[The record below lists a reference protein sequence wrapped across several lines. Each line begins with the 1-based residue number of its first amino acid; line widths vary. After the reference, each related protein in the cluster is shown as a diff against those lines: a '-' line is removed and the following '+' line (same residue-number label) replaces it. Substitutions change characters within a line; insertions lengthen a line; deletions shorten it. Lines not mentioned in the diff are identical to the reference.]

1 MKNST
6 INGEEITD
14 ELRRK
19 IASRLRGKAKIATP
33 DTVDSLL
40 MEAVYGDDVMGV
52 YAKRYLTDIADL
64 IDPCL
69 VLLTAADSLAELVVG
84 EDGDEG
90 VPTRHAELCIHLPLA
105 DKRHDRDA
113 EQHDQR
119 SERRTEQGRVNIHYL
134 NLPIVHTVHDPH
146 AQLLH

>member
-40 MEAVYGDDVMGV
+40 IKTVVKPLVSTTGSVKEAVYGDDVMGV

-64 IDPCL
+64 IDPSGFDS
-69 VLLTAADSLAELVVG
+69 AASTEM
-84 EDGDEG
+84 GD
-90 VPTRHAELCIHLPLA
+90 
-105 DKRHDRDA
+105 
-113 EQHDQR
+113 
-119 SERRTEQGRVNIHYL
+119 
-134 NLPIVHTVHDPH
+134 
-146 AQLLH
+146 

>member
-19 IASRLRGKAKIATP
+19 IASRLRGKTKIATP

-40 MEAVYGDDVMGV
+40 MEAVYGDDVMAV

-64 IDPCL
+64 IDPFGFDF
-69 VLLTAADSLAELVVG
+69 AASTEM
-84 EDGDEG
+84 GD
-90 VPTRHAELCIHLPLA
+90 
-105 DKRHDRDA
+105 
-113 EQHDQR
+113 
-119 SERRTEQGRVNIHYL
+119 
-134 NLPIVHTVHDPH
+134 
-146 AQLLH
+146 

>member
-40 MEAVYGDDVMGV
+40 MEAVYGDDVMG
-52 YAKRYLTDIADL
+52 
-64 IDPCL
+64 
-69 VLLTAADSLAELVVG
+69 G
-84 EDGDEG
+84 
-90 VPTRHAELCIHLPLA
+90 LCQEISNGYRGP
-105 DKRHDRDA
+105 D
-113 EQHDQR
+113 
-119 SERRTEQGRVNIHYL
+119 
-134 NLPIVHTVHDPH
+134 
-146 AQLLH
+146 

>member
-40 MEAVYGDDVMGV
+40 MEAVYRDRRKAPGFIYGD
-52 YAKRYLTDIADL
+52 I
-64 IDPCL
+64 
-69 VLLTAADSLAELVVG
+69 
-84 EDGDEG
+84 
-90 VPTRHAELCIHLPLA
+90 
-105 DKRHDRDA
+105 
-113 EQHDQR
+113 
-119 SERRTEQGRVNIHYL
+119 RR
-134 NLPIVHTVHDPH
+134 
-146 AQLLH
+146 

>member
-64 IDPCL
+64 IDPSGFDSEDERKAD
-69 VLLTAADSLAELVVG
+69 VLLRFYTAPGERAVLLYRDTIAFVSETMPEPGDTVTVKSSRELSKDVM
-84 EDGDEG
+84 
-90 VPTRHAELCIHLPLA
+90 
-105 DKRHDRDA
+105 
-113 EQHDQR
+113 
-119 SERRTEQGRVNIHYL
+119 L
-134 NLPIVHTVHDPH
+134 NHRFQIG
-146 AQLLH
+146 

>member
-33 DTVDSLL
+33 DIVDSLL
-40 MEAVYGDDVMGV
+40 MEAVYGDDVMAV

-64 IDPCL
+64 IDPSDFDS
-69 VLLTAADSLAELVVG
+69 AASTEMG
-84 EDGDEG
+84 E
-90 VPTRHAELCIHLPLA
+90 
-105 DKRHDRDA
+105 
-113 EQHDQR
+113 
-119 SERRTEQGRVNIHYL
+119 
-134 NLPIVHTVHDPH
+134 
-146 AQLLH
+146 

>member
-40 MEAVYGDDVMGV
+40 MEAVYGDDVMGSMP
-52 YAKRYLTDIADL
+52 RDI
-64 IDPCL
+64 
-69 VLLTAADSLAELVVG
+69 
-84 EDGDEG
+84 
-90 VPTRHAELCIHLPLA
+90 
-105 DKRHDRDA
+105 
-113 EQHDQR
+113 
-119 SERRTEQGRVNIHYL
+119 
-134 NLPIVHTVHDPH
+134 
-146 AQLLH
+146 

>member
-40 MEAVYGDDVMGV
+40 MEAVYGDDVM
-52 YAKRYLTDIADL
+52 AKRYLTDIADL
-64 IDPCL
+64 IDPFGFDF
-69 VLLTAADSLAELVVG
+69 AASTEM
-84 EDGDEG
+84 GD
-90 VPTRHAELCIHLPLA
+90 
-105 DKRHDRDA
+105 
-113 EQHDQR
+113 
-119 SERRTEQGRVNIHYL
+119 
-134 NLPIVHTVHDPH
+134 
-146 AQLLH
+146 